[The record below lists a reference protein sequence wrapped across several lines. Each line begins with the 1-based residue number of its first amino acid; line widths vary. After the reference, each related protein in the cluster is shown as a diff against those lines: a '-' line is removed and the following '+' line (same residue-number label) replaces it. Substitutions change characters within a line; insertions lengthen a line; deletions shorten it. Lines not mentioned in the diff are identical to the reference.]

1 MNMNATFEPN
11 FAVPPGDTLAE
22 TLETLGMTQAELA
35 ERMGRPLKTINEI
48 VAAKAMITADTAL
61 QLEKVLGV
69 PASFWTNHE
78 RIYRDTL
85 ARRRET
91 DELTQQLGWLKTM
104 PVKELVRV
112 GWIEAAAEPV
122 AQLRIVLRFFGVAGV
137 EEWRALWESPH
148 AIFRKSPAFSSNRPA
163 TAAWLRQGEVKAQKS
178 DCAPFDETRFT
189 EALAQLRTFTTKDPE
204 EFVPAL
210 HELCAVAGVAVVVV
224 PPLAGVRAYGA
235 TRWLH
240 STKALIQL
248 SLRGKTDDHLWFT
261 FFHEAGH
268 VLKHGKR
275 AVFVEDGDAEA
286 ATRDPREAEADTFA
300 CDLLIPPAEYERF
313 RALGDYSVAAIRQF
327 AGRIRIAPGVVAGR
341 LQHDRKVPFS
351 RANQLKRRFGNNL
364 SAGA

>member
-1 MNMNATFEPN
+1 MNTTFEPN
-11 FAVPPGDTLAE
+11 FAVPPGETLAE

-48 VAAKAMITADTAL
+48 VAGKAAITSDTAL

-91 DELTQQLGWLKTM
+91 DELEQQLGWLKTM
-104 PVKELVRV
+104 PIKELARAR
-112 GWIEAAAEPV
+112 WIMPADEPV
-122 AQLRIVLRFFGVAGV
+122 AQLRIVLGYFGVAGV
-137 EEWRALWESPH
+137 DEWRALWESPD
-148 AIFRKSPAFSSNRPA
+148 AAFRQSAAFAANRPA
-163 TAAWLRQGEVKAQKS
+163 TAAWLRKGELDAQKIE
-178 DCAPFDETRFT
+178 CAPYDEAVFT
-189 EALAQLRTFTTKDPE
+189 EALQEVRGITGKEPE
-204 EFVPAL
+204 KFLPTLQER
-210 HELCAVAGVAVVVV
+210 CARSGVAVVIV
-224 PPLAGVRAYGA
+224 PPLPGVRAYGA

-275 AVFVEDGDAEA
+275 AVFVEDGDPKA
-286 ATRDPREAEADTFA
+286 AARDPREAEADAFA
-300 CDLLIPPAEYERF
+300 GDLLIPPAEYQRF
-313 RALGDYSVAAIRQF
+313 CTNGDFSLAAIRRF
-327 AGRIRIAPGVVAGR
+327 ATRIGIAPGIVAGR
-341 LQHDRKVPFS
+341 LQHEKKLPFS
-351 RANQLKRRFGNNL
+351 RGNPLKRRLGF
-364 SAGA
+364 AK

>member
-1 MNMNATFEPN
+1 MNATTFEPN
-11 FAVPPGDTLAE
+11 FAVPPGETLAE

-48 VAAKAMITADTAL
+48 VAGKAAITSDTAL

-85 ARRRET
+85 ARRRE
-91 DELTQQLGWLKTM
+91 EEQLEQQLGWLEKM
-104 PVKELVRV
+104 PVKEMARV
-112 GWIEAAAEPV
+112 GWILAADEPI
-122 AQLRIVLRFFGVAGV
+122 AQLRIVLSFFGVAG
-137 EEWRALWESPH
+137 EGEWHAVWESPD
-148 AIFRKSPAFSSNRPA
+148 AIYRKSPAFSANRPA
-163 TAAWLRQGEVKAQKS
+163 TAAWLRQGELEAQKI
-178 DCAPFDETRFT
+178 DCAPFYENGFR
-189 EALAQLRTFTTKDPE
+189 EALSQLRSFTTKDPD

-210 HELCAVAGVAVVVV
+210 RERCAASGVAVVIV
-224 PPLAGVRAYGA
+224 PPLPGVRAYGA

-275 AVFVEDGDAEA
+275 AVFVEDGDPNA
-286 ATRDPREAEADTFA
+286 AARDPREAQADAFA
-300 CDLLIPPAEYERF
+300 CDLLIPPSDYERF
-313 RALGDYSVAAIRQF
+313 CALGDHSVAAIRRF
-327 AGRIRIAPGVVAGR
+327 ASRIRIAPGIVAGR
-341 LQHDRKVPFS
+341 LQHERKAPSS
-351 RANQLKRRFGNNL
+351 RANQLKRRFDFGE
-364 SAGA
+364 

>member
-1 MNMNATFEPN
+1 MNTTFEPN
-11 FAVPPGDTLAE
+11 FAVPPGETLAE

-48 VAAKAMITADTAL
+48 LAGKAAITSDTAL

-85 ARRRET
+85 ARHRET
-91 DELTQQLGWLKTM
+91 DELEQQLGWLKTM
-104 PVKELVRV
+104 PVKEMVRA
-112 GWIEAAAEPV
+112 GWIVAAAEPV
-122 AQLRIVLRFFGVAGV
+122 AQLRIVLSFFGVAGV
-137 EEWRALWESPH
+137 DEWRALWESPD
-148 AIFRKSPAFSSNRPA
+148 AIFRKSPAFAANRPA
-163 TAAWLRQGEVKAQKS
+163 TAAWLRQGELEAQKINS
-178 DCAPFDETRFT
+178 APFDEIRFA
-189 EALAQLRTFTTKDPE
+189 EVLAQLRGFTVKDPE

-210 HELCAVAGVAVVVV
+210 HDQCSGAGVAVVIV
-224 PPLAGVRAYGA
+224 PPLPGVRAYGA

-275 AVFVEDGDAEA
+275 AVFVEDGDPKA
-286 ATRDPREAEADTFA
+286 AARDSREAEADAFA
-300 CDLLIPPAEYERF
+300 CDLLIPAAEYERF
-313 RALGDYSVAAIRQF
+313 CANADFSVAAMRKF
-327 AGRIRIAPGVVAGR
+327 ANRLGIAPGIVAGR
-341 LQHDRKVPFS
+341 LQHESKVPFS
-351 RANQLKRRFGNNL
+351 RANQLKRRFDFGD
-364 SAGA
+364 